1 MTALVLAGATSGST
15 TVQPTDAV
23 TATLTLPSSTGTLL
37 AGSTSQLC
45 QAWVQFSYSSGVT
58 INGQYNVSSVTRTS
72 TGQYTINFTN
82 AFVDANY
89 VWSGNVLNGSGNA
102 LILGN
107 WSSNT
112 NTASAA
118 QITAF
123 NYNATNFD
131 CTVGVAFFR

>member
-1 MTALVLAGATSGST
+1 M
-15 TVQPTDAV
+15 
-23 TATLTLPSSTGTLL
+23 
-37 AGSTSQLC
+37 AGSVVADTLQDGAGNSTSMDNAIFGSAK
-45 QAWVQFSYSSGVT
+45 AWVQFTGSTATKNAS
-58 INGQYNVSSVTRTS
+58 YNVSSVTRTS

-89 VWSGNVLNGSGNA
+89 VWAGNA
-102 LILGN
+102 LSGSANAVILGN

-123 NYNATNFD
+123 NYAATNFD